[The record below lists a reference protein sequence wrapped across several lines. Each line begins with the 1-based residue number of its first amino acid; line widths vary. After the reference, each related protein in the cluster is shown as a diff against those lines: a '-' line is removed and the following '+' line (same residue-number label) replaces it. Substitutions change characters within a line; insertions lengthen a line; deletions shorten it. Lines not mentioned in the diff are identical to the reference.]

1 MDPRHV
7 NLDRLFAPRSVALVG
22 ASATPGKA
30 GHQALVALERF
41 TGDVFAVNPRAEP
54 VAGRPAFPSL
64 RALGRP
70 VDLVIMAVPAAAC
83 VEAVREAIACDCGGG
98 LVLSSGFAE
107 TGASGAELQDELA
120 RACRTSSFR
129 LLGPNTAGFVNH
141 EVSLTASFV
150 SGAALLPR
158 GPVAVVA
165 QSAGINLTVS
175 FLLARLGCGIS
186 KAIGLGNAM
195 DVDAADVLEYVAAR
209 ADTRAVAL
217 HLEGVRQGR
226 RLFEAIRRVTR
237 DKPVVVLTVG
247 RSDVAEF
254 ARSHTGNLLGSYA
267 VRASAL
273 RQAGAVLVE
282 TTDEL
287 ARAAAVLA
295 QHRLPPRRRTGIG
308 LLTAQAGPGL
318 VMLDRL
324 KSNGVEV
331 PALAP
336 ATVARIE
343 QLLPPLTYVK
353 NPVDTGRPSPAFGAI
368 LAALAEDP
376 AVDAVIAYAL
386 DERAALRP
394 EAVVPDVARAALK
407 PILFGTVG
415 PLAEVTLAVSA
426 LREQG
431 VFVAESPD
439 ELAKAALVLAEDAA
453 GRARQVRNPELTPGT
468 APRGSASLV
477 PDPADEHELKRL
489 LRDLGIATPAGV
501 ACTSHADARAARAR
515 LAKPVVAK
523 ILARAITHKTE
534 VGGVQLSI
542 TNDRELDAALVRL
555 DAIPLAEPRRYLI
568 EEMAPSG
575 LELIVGAVRDA
586 SFGPTVML
594 GLGGVLAEALK
605 DTATRLA
612 PVTLAE
618 ARDMLDELRAAP
630 VFDGW
635 RGEPPLDREAVAQ
648 VLVVL
653 GEFLEAHP
661 AVSAVEINPLR
672 VYARGVLALDV
683 LLH

>member
-1 MDPRHV
+1 MDPKHA

-54 VAGRPAFPSL
+54 IAGRPAFPSV
-64 RALGRP
+64 RAIGRP
-70 VDLVIMAVPAAAC
+70 IDLVIMAVPAPAC
-83 VEAVREAIACDCGGG
+83 VEAVREAIACDSGGG
-98 LVLSSGFAE
+98 LILSSGFAE
-107 TGASGAELQDELA
+107 TGAAGAALQEELA
-120 RACRTSSFR
+120 RSCRASSFR

-175 FLLARLGCGIS
+175 FLLARFGCGIS

-195 DVDAADVLEYVAAR
+195 DIDAADVLEYVAAR
-209 ADTRAVAL
+209 SDTRAIAL
-217 HLEGVRQGR
+217 HLEGVRHGR

-237 DKPVVVLTVG
+237 EKPVVVLTVG

-273 RQAGAVLVE
+273 RQAGALLVE

-287 ARAAAVLA
+287 AHAAAVLS
-295 QHRLPPRRRTGIG
+295 QHRLPAKQRTGIG

-324 KSNGVEV
+324 KSNGVDV
-331 PALAP
+331 PELAA
-336 ATVARIE
+336 ATVTRIE

-353 NPVDTGRPSPAFGAI
+353 NPVDTGRPSPTFGAI
-368 LAALAEDP
+368 VGALAADP

-386 DERAALRP
+386 DERAALEP
-394 EAVVPDVARAALK
+394 EKVLPEVARTAGK
-407 PILFGTVG
+407 PLLFGTAG
-415 PLAEVTLAVSA
+415 PSAEVTVTIAA
-426 LREQG
+426 LRNQG

-453 GRARQVRNPELTPGT
+453 VRARQARNSET
-468 APRGSASLV
+468 APAAAARGSAVAV

-489 LRDLGIATPAGV
+489 LRTLGIATPAGV
-501 ACTSHADARAARAR
+501 ACSSPAEARAARAR

-523 ILARAITHKTE
+523 ILSRDIAHKTE
-534 VGGVQLSI
+534 VGGVHLSI
-542 TNDRELDAALVRL
+542 TDDRELDQALARL
-555 DAIPLAEPRRYLI
+555 DAIPLSTPRRYLI
-568 EEMAPSG
+568 EEMAPPG
-575 LELIVGAVRDA
+575 LELIIGAVRDT

-635 RGEPPLDREAVAQ
+635 RGGPPLDRDAVAN

-653 GEFLEAHP
+653 GEFLAAHA
-661 AVSAVEINPLR
+661 AVNAIEINPLR
-672 VYARGVLALDV
+672 VYARGVMALDV